1 MTEDR
6 HGSRPWQ
13 IGAGSNSF
21 AVVSLARGS
30 LSVCC
35 PGEVLV
41 KNILP
46 ETGHLLSD
54 LLGM

>member
-6 HGSRPWQ
+6 PGSRPWQ
-13 IGAGSNSF
+13 IGVGSNSF
-21 AVVSLARGS
+21 AVVSPTGGS

-35 PGEVLV
+35 PDEILE

-46 ETGHLLSD
+46 EIGHSLSD